1 MTSSNS
7 FNQSEIT
14 QQFQALRQQ
23 FHQGLPLRLDSLKQ
37 AHDPEVRHTLL
48 HSLSGAAGLYGDAEL
63 CSLTQK
69 AIHSLLQNQINSY
82 EEMVTEISLNIEK
95 IVQVDVINIS

>member
-1 MTSSNS
+1 M
-7 FNQSEIT
+7 
-14 QQFQALRQQ
+14 
-23 FHQGLPLRLDSLKQ
+23 DSLKQ
-37 AHDPEVRHTLL
+37 SHDPEVRHTLL

-95 IVQVDVINIS
+95 IVQAYVINIS